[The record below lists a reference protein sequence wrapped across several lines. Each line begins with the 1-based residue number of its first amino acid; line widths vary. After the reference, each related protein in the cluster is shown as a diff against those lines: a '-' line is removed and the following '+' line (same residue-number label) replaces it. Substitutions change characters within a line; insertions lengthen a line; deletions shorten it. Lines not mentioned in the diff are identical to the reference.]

1 MLQQYN
7 ELLHKAYKKWGKIP
21 QILMAL
27 EEMAELSKE
36 LLKNINRNALN
47 EQEIKEEIG
56 DVYILLEQL
65 KIIYDISDQ
74 ELSELMEKKLIKLKN
89 LINE

>member
-65 KIIYDISDQ
+65 KIIYNIPDQ
-74 ELSELMEKKLIKLKN
+74 ELNELMEKKLIKLKI